1 MSILAVAMALKTALG
16 RGRGAGGL
24 VVEKGLAKKTVAILV
39 KIKSLSCSS
48 LETLRGRQKGDNSGK
63 GRAEMGTNS
72 EDVWG
77 PGLRYRG
84 AWGSPDELLR

>member
-48 LETLRGRQKGDNSGK
+48 LETLRGRQKG
-63 GRAEMGTNS
+63 RT
-72 EDVWG
+72 
-77 PGLRYRG
+77 
-84 AWGSPDELLR
+84 